1 MKIINSNEFNET
13 IETGITLVDFF
24 AEWCGPCKMMGPVL
38 EELSN
43 QYSDVEFVKVNIDD
57 NMDLAERFQIM
68 SIPTVYIFKDG
79 QVIGKNTGYN
89 GPDGIKQFID
99 STIA

>member
-43 QYSDVEFVKVNIDD
+43 QYADVEFVKVNIDD

>member
-43 QYSDVEFVKVNIDD
+43 QYADVEFVKVNIDD

-99 STIA
+99 STID

>member
-38 EELSN
+38 EELSG
-43 QYSDVEFVKVNIDD
+43 QYADVEFVKVNIDD

-89 GPDGIKQFID
+89 GPDSIKQFID

>member
-38 EELSN
+38 EELSG

>member
-43 QYSDVEFVKVNIDD
+43 QYADVEFVKINIDD

>member
-99 STIA
+99 STID